1 MKTED
6 LYDDLVIQF
15 PHLWPQ
21 RAEWSWV
28 NVHDG
33 QEPKVD
39 VLSELLA
46 RVFSS
51 TEVIVLVRSEPGIAM
66 QMPLAAAAKYAAQ
79 FVLLYEVQIANP
91 ELDRFV
97 SVASNGAA
105 TSDA

>member
-1 MKTED
+1 MTPED
-6 LYDDLVIQF
+6 LYDDLAIQF
-15 PHLWPQ
+15 PPLWPQ
-21 RAEWSWV
+21 SPEWSWV

-33 QEPKVD
+33 QKPRIE

-46 RVFSS
+46 RAFASA
-51 TEVIVLVRSEPGIAM
+51 EVIVLVRSTPGIAIR
-66 QMPLAAAAKYAAQ
+66 MPRVAAAEYAAQ
-79 FVLLYEVQIANP
+79 FLLLHEVQIANP